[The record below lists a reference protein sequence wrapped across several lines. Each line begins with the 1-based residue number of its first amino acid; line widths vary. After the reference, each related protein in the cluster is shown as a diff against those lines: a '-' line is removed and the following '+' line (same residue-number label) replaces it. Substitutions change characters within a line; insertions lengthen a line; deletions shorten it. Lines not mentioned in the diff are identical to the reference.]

1 MDGHNILLTDCPAR
15 TTLEIV
21 SGTWS
26 VVVIYALRDKPLRF
40 TELAAAIGGI
50 SNKVLTQTLRRL
62 EAHSIIARERDV
74 DGTVRYAMTE
84 LGLTLRGPVAALAE
98 WAHTNAEAVADARDS
113 LARA

>member
-1 MDGHNILLTDCPAR
+1 MDGHNILLADCPAR

-50 SNKVLTQTLRRL
+50 SNKVLTQTCAGWRPTASL
-62 EAHSIIARERDV
+62 
-74 DGTVRYAMTE
+74 
-84 LGLTLRGPVAALAE
+84 LGSVTSMALFA
-98 WAHTNAEAVADARDS
+98 TP
-113 LARA
+113 